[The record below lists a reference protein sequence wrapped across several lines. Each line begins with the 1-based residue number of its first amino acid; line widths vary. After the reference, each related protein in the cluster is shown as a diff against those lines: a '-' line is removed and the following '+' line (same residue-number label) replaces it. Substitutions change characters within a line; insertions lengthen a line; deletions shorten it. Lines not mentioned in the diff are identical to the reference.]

1 MCVDYKQQLYPNK
14 LKIIRR
20 KARYTQQHV
29 AMLLGHNNTVTISA
43 WEKGKTMPSGTNL
56 MKLCILYE
64 KLPQELYP
72 DYYNRIQQYFRF
84 I

>member
-1 MCVDYKQQLYPNK
+1 MDYKQQQYPNK
-14 LKIIRR
+14 LKAIRR
-20 KARYTQQHV
+20 KAHYTQERV
-29 AMLLGHNNTVTISA
+29 ATLLGHNNTVTISA
-43 WEKGKTMPSGTNL
+43 WETGKAMPSGTNL

-72 DYYNRIQQYFRF
+72 DHYNRIQQYFRF